1 MYVKL
6 TGVGLNVCECD
17 GEGREPSW
25 KTCVIMQ
32 LCGKGTV
39 DSLLFG
45 FVGAASFYASRKMCN
60 LAPF

>member
-39 DSLLFG
+39 DSLLL
-45 FVGAASFYASRKMCN
+45 V
-60 LAPF
+60 L